1 MQRPTEYDNLIK
13 AGYFHEV
20 VPTSGF
26 KEQYLKVAEGYLQ
39 DAEQASTT
47 ATRYLLGYEA
57 YYQVVQ
63 AVLEHFGV
71 RATDRQGHRMVAI
84 QRVSAD
90 LELSPGE
97 IKLITDCHNRRNESV
112 YRAPLP
118 PITVQE
124 ADAMLQMAKKAAQ
137 SAFSKLG

>member
-1 MQRPTEYDNLIK
+1 MQRPAEYENLIK
-13 AGYFHEV
+13 AGYLHEV
-20 VPTSGF
+20 AQTSGF

-39 DAEQASTT
+39 DAERAVAT

-71 RATDRQGHRMVAI
+71 RATDRQGHRTVAI

-97 IKLITDCHNRRNESV
+97 LKLITDCHNRRNDSV

-118 PITVQE
+118 PITLQE
-124 ADAMLQMAKKAAQ
+124 ADAMFELAKKAFLEAGKKI
-137 SAFSKLG
+137 S